1 MVLERGM
8 QGRLM
13 GLSSVKTVLK
23 WFLCGV
29 SGWGLWDHAAQNEVQ
44 LCAAWLDWL
53 DFRYE
58 FSDISSKKGK

>member
-23 WFLCGV
+23 WSLCGV
-29 SGWGLWDHAAQNEVQ
+29 SGWSLRDHAAQNEV
-44 LCAAWLDWL
+44 
-53 DFRYE
+53 
-58 FSDISSKKGK
+58 